1 MLWVSWLITHAQVK
15 TMGWKRRGLLCWV
28 LTAALVAL
36 SLFVPLSAA
45 VAEESPQY
53 YIEVDVYNQIV
64 TIYDAAT
71 MEIVR
76 QMLCSS
82 GEKLHWT
89 PVGDYILPEDEKRT
103 DRGPWYQI
111 GGFFVRYATRL
122 SGKVLFHSIPY
133 NWKDEDCIDRECL
146 RRFGTPA
153 SHGCIRLRWQD
164 AKFIA
169 ENCLPGTHVKI
180 LCSDTRDEELRALL
194 YQESFDASKGFSYE
208 SFLGLSDD
216 PQVLD
221 RHSQGQAVTDLQYR
235 LRDLGIFDGEAGEVY
250 DTATVKAVRYAQY
263 LMGLDP
269 TGLAGP
275 DFIEAIFADD
285 APTAMKVQLE
295 SGMSGPAVK
304 RLQAN
309 LKTLRLYSDALDS
322 VYDAGVLDGVR
333 QFQRVYGYPV
343 DGVANPTVQKA
354 IACEAGRVVMAFGE
368 SDYSCQWSGEPM
380 VLATVKAAA
389 GVKLRK
395 SASMKS
401 PTLQRLPENR
411 RLIVLKQGDGW
422 SKVASDGET
431 GYVYNQLLNFT
442 SQMVG
447 QLRYTSAS
455 GDVICLVGNSGADY
469 RNGADLP
476 CSVFEDY
483 LAANDDAYD
492 TGALGGYVTVDTGEG
507 DAPLN
512 LRAAPDGE
520 SPVLATVDNGSSLR
534 AEQRTAEWTQ
544 VTYGGQSGYLMN
556 RYLMYWAGPKDALET
571 RTDAEK
577 ARSAFNGYAK
587 VVSANDEQAAVYED
601 DIADA
606 KVLGHLADG
615 TTVEVLETVNGWC
628 HIRYMGHEGYM
639 VGEDLAFD
647 DSVMKV
653 QEDAD
658 GGLS

>member
-1 MLWVSWLITHAQVK
+1 
-15 TMGWKRRGLLCWV
+15 MGLKRRGLLSWA

-36 SLFVPLSAA
+36 SLFALPAA
-45 VAEESPQY
+45 AEGGPEY
-53 YIEVDVYNQIV
+53 YIEVDVGNQIV
-64 TIYDAAT
+64 TVYDAAT
-71 MEIVR
+71 MDIVR

-82 GEKLHWT
+82 GRKLHWT
-89 PVGDYILPEDEKRT
+89 PLGDYILPENEKST

-169 ENCLPGTHVKI
+169 ENCLPGTHVKV
-180 LCSDTRDEELRALL
+180 LCSQTRDEELRALL
-194 YQESFDASKGFSYE
+194 YQQSFDASRGFSYE

-216 PQVLD
+216 PEVLD

-235 LRDLGIFDGEAGEVY
+235 LRDLGIYDGEIGEAY
-250 DTATVKAVRYAQY
+250 DTATVNAVRYAQY
-263 LMGLDP
+263 LLGADP
-269 TGLAGP
+269 TGLADP
-275 DFIEAIFADD
+275 DFVRAIFAAD
-285 APTAMKVQLE
+285 APTAMKVRLQP
-295 SGMSGPAVK
+295 GMSGPAVK

-309 LKTLRLYSDALDS
+309 LKTLRLYGDALDS
-322 VYDAGVLDGVR
+322 VYDADVVDGVR

-343 DGVANPTVQKA
+343 DGVAYPNVQQA
-354 IACEAGRVVMAFGE
+354 IAYEAGRVAMTFGE
-368 SDYSCQWSGEPM
+368 SEYSCQWSGEPM

-395 SASMKS
+395 GASMKS
-401 PTLQRLPENR
+401 PQLQRLPENR
-411 RLIVLKQGDGW
+411 RLVVLKQGEGW

-431 GYVYNQLLNFT
+431 GYVYNELMSFT

-447 QLRYTSAS
+447 QLSYTSAS
-455 GDVICLVGNSGADY
+455 GDKACQVGCGGEDY
-469 RNGADLP
+469 RSGADLP
-476 CSVFEDY
+476 CSAFEDY
-483 LAANDDAYD
+483 LAASDSQSDA
-492 TGALGGYVTVDTGEG
+492 TALGGYVTVDTGEG

-512 LRAAPDGE
+512 LRQAPDGD
-520 SPVLATVDNGSSLR
+520 SPVLATVENGSSLR
-534 AEQRTAEWTQ
+534 AERRTAEWTQ
-544 VTYGGQSGYLMN
+544 VTYGDQSGYLMN
-556 RYLMYWAGPKDALET
+556 RYLMYWAGPKDALEVKA
-571 RTDAEK
+571 DAGK

-587 VVSANDEQAAVYED
+587 VESANDERAAVYED
-601 DIADA
+601 DLADA

-653 QEDAD
+653 QEDVD

>member
-1 MLWVSWLITHAQVK
+1 
-15 TMGWKRRGLLCWV
+15 MGLKRRGLLSWV
-28 LTAALVAL
+28 LTAALVGL
-36 SLFVPLSAA
+36 SLFAPLTS
-45 VAEESPQY
+45 VAEGSPEY
-53 YIEVDVYNQIV
+53 YIEVDVGNQIV

-71 MEIVR
+71 MDIVR

-89 PVGDYILPEDEKRT
+89 PVGDYILPENEKST

-169 ENCLPGTHVKI
+169 ENCLPGTHVKV
-180 LCSDTRDEELRALL
+180 LCSQTRDKELWSLL
-194 YQESFDASKGFSYE
+194 YQQSFDASKGFSYE

-216 PQVLD
+216 PEVLD
-221 RHSQGQAVTDLQYR
+221 RHSRGQAVTDLHYR
-235 LRDLGIFDGEAGEVY
+235 LRDLGIYDGEASEVY
-250 DTATVKAVRYAQY
+250 DTATVNAVRYAQY

-269 TGLAGP
+269 TGLADP
-275 DFIEAIFADD
+275 DFVKAVFADD
-285 APTAMKVQLE
+285 APTAMKVRLE
-295 SGMSGPAVK
+295 PGMSGPAVK

-309 LKTLRLYSDALDS
+309 LKALRLYSDALDS
-322 VYDAGVLDGVR
+322 VYDAGVVDGVR

-343 DGVANPTVQKA
+343 DGVAYPTVQKA
-354 IACEAGRVVMAFGE
+354 IAYEAGRVAVAFGE

-401 PTLQRLPENR
+401 PQLQRLPENR
-411 RLIVLKQGDGW
+411 RLIVLKQGDEW
-422 SKVASDGET
+422 SKVASDGEI
-431 GYVYNQLLNFT
+431 GYVYNELLSFT

-447 QLRYTSAS
+447 LLSYTSAS
-455 GDVICLVGNSGADY
+455 GDKSCLVGCSGADY

-483 LAANDDAYD
+483 LAANDDASD
-492 TGALGGYVTVDTGEG
+492 AGALGGYVTVDTGEG

-512 LRAAPDGE
+512 LRAAPDSE
-520 SPVLATVDNGSSLR
+520 SPVLATVENGSSLR
-534 AEQRTAEWTQ
+534 AERRTAEWTQ

-556 RYLMYWAGPKDALET
+556 RYLMYWAGPKNALET
-571 RTDAEK
+571 KKEAGN
-577 ARSAFNGYAK
+577 ARSAFTGYAK
-587 VVSANDEQAAVYED
+587 VESANEERAAVYEED
-601 DIADA
+601 FADA

-647 DSVMKV
+647 DSVMKA

>member
-1 MLWVSWLITHAQVK
+1 MLWAAWLIKHTRVK
-15 TMGWKRRGLLCWV
+15 TMGLKRRGILSWV
-28 LTAALVAL
+28 LAAAMVMM
-36 SLFVPLSAA
+36 SLFAPLTAM
-45 VAEESPQY
+45 AEDTAEY
-53 YIEVDVYNQIV
+53 YIEVDVGNQIV

-71 MEIVR
+71 MGIVR

-89 PVGDYILPEDEKRT
+89 PVGDYILPENEKST

-169 ENCLPGTHVKI
+169 ENCLPGTRVKV
-180 LCSDTRDEELRALL
+180 LCSNSRDEELRALL

-216 PQVLD
+216 PEVLD
-221 RHSQGQAVTDLQYR
+221 RHSRGQAVTDLQYR

-250 DTATVKAVRYAQY
+250 DTATITAVRYAQY
-263 LMGLDP
+263 LLGLDP

-275 DFIEAIFADD
+275 DFIKAIFAGD

-295 SGMSGPAVK
+295 TGMSGPAVK

-309 LKTLRLYSDALDS
+309 LKALRLYGDALDS
-322 VYDAGVLDGVR
+322 VYDAGVVDGVR

-343 DGVANPTVQKA
+343 DGVATPTVQKA
-354 IACEAGRVVMAFGE
+354 IASEAGRVAVAFGN
-368 SDYSCQWSGEPM
+368 SDYSCRWSGEPM

-431 GYVYNQLLNFT
+431 GYVYNELLNFT

-447 QLRYTSAS
+447 QLSYTSAS
-455 GDVICLVGNSGADY
+455 GDVTCLVGHSGADY

-483 LAANDDAYD
+483 LAANGDAFD
-492 TGALGGYVTVDTGEG
+492 AGALGGYVTVDTGEG

-512 LRAAPDGE
+512 LRSAPDGE
-520 SPVLATVDNGSSLR
+520 SPVLTTVENGSSLR
-534 AEQRTAEWTQ
+534 AERRTAEWTQ

-571 RTDAEK
+571 KTDAGK

-587 VVSANDEQAAVYED
+587 VASANDERAAVYD
-601 DIADA
+601 DDLADA

-647 DSVMKV
+647 DTVMKA
-653 QEDAD
+653 QEDAG